1 MVSEKE
7 VDRSRRL
14 SGGPSAHTDDLR
26 DAAYEMYRALG
37 LQRAGV
43 RAVALRCERPAR
55 GSPAD
60 RRRRAQLAAADAIDR
75 QR

>member
-1 MVSEKE
+1 MKGF
-7 VDRSRRL
+7 DRSRRL

-26 DAAYEMYRALG
+26 DAAYEMYPALG
-37 LQRAGV
+37 LQPARV
-43 RAVALRCERPAR
+43 RAVALRCEQPAR

-60 RRRRAQLAAADAIDR
+60 RRRRAQFAAADAIDP